1 MEYEPANEDAAAV
14 EHLHPA
20 LQEAEEPGA
29 KRQRLHGD
37 ATELDGQQQAVGLHP
52 QVIRQFDFAIPA
64 LNGQL
69 DAVIIRTQA
78 LVLMGDVDA
87 M

>member
-1 MEYEPANEDAAAV
+1 MEYEPANEGAAAV

-20 LQEAEEPGA
+20 LQEAEEPDA

-52 QVIRQFDFAIPA
+52 QVRRHSDSAVP
-64 LNGQL
+64 LSGQL
-69 DAVIIRTQA
+69 DAVIRCRY
-78 LVLMGDVDA
+78 
-87 M
+87 